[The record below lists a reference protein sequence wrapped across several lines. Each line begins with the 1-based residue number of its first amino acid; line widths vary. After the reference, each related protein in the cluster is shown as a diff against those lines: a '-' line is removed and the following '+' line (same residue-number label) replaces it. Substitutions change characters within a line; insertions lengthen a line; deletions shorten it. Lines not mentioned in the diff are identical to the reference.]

1 MTASRRHLTVLAAW
15 AAALAVTAG
24 PSAAGV
30 VIGINF
36 VGKETLSQSVM
47 APAEVAGAVAQANW
61 NNAVS
66 GCGQMAALCET
77 SGATTGLDVEWR
89 GNTGFL
95 ANVENAPGDKRLMRG
110 HIAPL
115 GTDPITVTVRGID
128 SLGPGGWYDL
138 LVYFDGRNGATD
150 WLGHFTIGAAT
161 REGTDR
167 ASTDFAGH
175 FVEDTG
181 SGGNYVRFTHLVGD
195 GFTLSAEA
203 LAGNGGSVAI
213 NALQILHAPE
223 PATVGLLGVG
233 LAARLLRRRRGP
245 ARR

>member
-1 MTASRRHLTVLAAW
+1 M
-15 AAALAVTAG
+15 TAG

-30 VIGINF
+30 VVGINF
-36 VGKETLSQSVM
+36 VGKESLSDSVM

-66 GCGQMAALCET
+66 GCGTMATLGDA
-77 SGATTGLDVEWR
+77 SGATTGLDVDWR
-89 GNTGFL
+89 ADAGYLGNV
-95 ANVENAPGDKRLMRG
+95 ANAPGDNRLMRG

-115 GTDPITVTVRGID
+115 GTDPITVTVWGID

-138 LVYFDGRNGATD
+138 LVYFDGRNQATD
-150 WLGHFTIGAAT
+150 WPGRFTIGATT
-161 REGTDR
+161 RDGTDR

-181 SGGNYVRFTHLVGD
+181 SGGNYVRFTHLTGD

-203 LAGNGGSVAI
+203 LADNGGSVAI
-213 NALQILHAPE
+213 NALQILHTPE